1 MAKQLMI
8 TNDDGIEATG
18 IKALEKALDGLGDL
32 LVVAPATEQ
41 SASSHSLTLGRPI
54 RTEPVDDR
62 HFKIHG
68 TPTDCVLVALQ
79 GFLERMPDFLISGI
93 NHGPNMGEDVVYSGT
108 VSAAMEGMIL
118 GVPSIAISSIQRSM
132 KDAAETARIAR
143 VVVETVM
150 RNGLPDGCLLNVNIP
165 DPQISKIRGVEI
177 TKLGSRAYYNLL
189 RSEQGDGDSID
200 YTIGG
205 DKPVWKE
212 DERTDIAAIRR
223 GYVSITP
230 LHIDMTSYKSILDM
244 EKWRFDL

>member
-1 MAKQLMI
+1 MAKQLML
-8 TNDDGIEATG
+8 TNDDGINATG
-18 IKALEKALDGLGDL
+18 IKALEKALEGLGDL

-54 RTEPVDDR
+54 KTERVDDR
-62 HFKIHG
+62 HIKIHG

-79 GFLERMPDFLISGI
+79 GFMERMPDYLISGI
-93 NHGPNMGEDVVYSGT
+93 NHGPNMGEDVTYSGT

-132 KDAAETARIAR
+132 EDAAETARVAR

-150 RNGLPDGCLLNVNIP
+150 RNGLPAGCLLNVNIP
-165 DPQISKIRGVEI
+165 DPQISAIRGIEI

-189 RSEQGDGDSID
+189 RSEKGDGDTID

-205 DKPVWKE
+205 DKPVWKN